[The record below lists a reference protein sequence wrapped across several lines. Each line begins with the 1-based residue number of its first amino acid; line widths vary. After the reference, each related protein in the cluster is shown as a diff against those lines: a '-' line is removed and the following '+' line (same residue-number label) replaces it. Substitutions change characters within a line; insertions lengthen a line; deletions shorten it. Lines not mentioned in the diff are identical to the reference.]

1 MGTDYIY
8 HGQNHFTGVHTGDRL
23 RINMRDRDAVI
34 TRLPAEIFPEYIL
47 IRVNEFDKVAS
58 TPLDE
63 WIKYLKDGTIRPDT
77 TTPGL
82 REAREK
88 LKYYSM
94 SSQER
99 HAYDE
104 HLNVIMIQNDVLDTA
119 KWEGRIEGL
128 AEGKAE
134 ALHQTAA
141 NMKCMGMKI
150 TDIAKCTGLPVEEI
164 EKL

>member
-1 MGTDYIY
+1 
-8 HGQNHFTGVHTGDRL
+8 
-23 RINMRDRDAVI
+23 
-34 TRLPAEIFPEYIL
+34 
-47 IRVNEFDKVAS
+47 
-58 TPLDE
+58 
-63 WIKYLKDGTIRPDT
+63 
-77 TTPGL
+77 
-82 REAREK
+82 
-88 LKYYSM
+88 M
-94 SSQER
+94 SLQER

-128 AEGKAE
+128 ADGEAKGKAE